1 MLALVMNRLEPLS
14 TYSSPSRR
22 AVVRMA
28 AESEPEPASV
38 SAYAHNDSPLAS
50 RGSHWSFCSPV
61 PASFSPSEPSS
72 CTARMSAEVAHTFA
86 TSSTAIR
93 AISVPAPRPPCASSK
108 KRPKMSFSRK
118 SSTTSHGNSWEASIS
133 AARGAM
139 RSRASVRTRSRS
151 SRCSG
156 VSSSHAMTYRLD
168 VVAVGIENVRTVVVV
183 VVPAHAGCA
192 VVNAAG
198 SETRGM
204 ECVDGPAVV
213 ARERDVHA
221 GSARFALLDEE
232 DRVARPECGHAVL
245 GPLLHHAHAK
255 RRERLLVERAA
266 RLIVLHV
273 ETDVVEHART

>member
-1 MLALVMNRLEPLS
+1 MNRLEPLS
-14 TYSSPSRR
+14 TYASPSRV
-22 AVVRMA
+22 AVVRIA

-38 SAYAHNDSPLAS
+38 SAYAQSHSPLAS
-50 RGSHWSFCSPV
+50 RGSHLSFCSLA

-86 TSSTAIR
+86 TSSIAIS
-93 AISVPAPRPPCASSK
+93 AISVPVPRPPCASSK
-108 KRPKMSFSRK
+108 KSPKMSFSRK
-118 SSTTSHGNSWEASIS
+118 SSTTSHGNSCEASIS
-133 AARGAM
+133 AARGAI

-156 VSSSHAMTYRLD
+156 VSSSQAMTDRLD
-168 VVAVGIENVRTVVVV
+168 VVAVRVENVRTVVVL
-183 VVPAHAGCA
+183 VVPAHARRA

-198 SETRGM
+198 GETRGM
-204 ECVDGPAVV
+204 ECVDGRSVF

-221 GSARFALLDEE
+221 GSERLALLDEE
-232 DRVARPECGHAVL
+232 DRVARPESGHAVL
-245 GPLLHHAHAK
+245 GPLLHDAHAQ
-255 RRERLLVERAA
+255 RSERLLVERAA